1 MTSKVLIIIPVY
13 NEQGN
18 IKPIIKGIFHH
29 FKKKKAI
36 LFINDNSKDKTELEK
51 ILLAKI
57 KGNNENKNDP
67 KVPEIV
73 LLGLIFVNFF
83 PPINLPII

>member
-36 LFINDNSKDKTELEK
+36 LFINDNSKDKTELEIREYQK
-51 ILLAKI
+51 KYRNIIL
-57 KGNNENKNDP
+57 NNRKY
-67 KVPEIV
+67 K
-73 LLGLIFVNFF
+73 LGIC
-83 PPINLPII
+83 